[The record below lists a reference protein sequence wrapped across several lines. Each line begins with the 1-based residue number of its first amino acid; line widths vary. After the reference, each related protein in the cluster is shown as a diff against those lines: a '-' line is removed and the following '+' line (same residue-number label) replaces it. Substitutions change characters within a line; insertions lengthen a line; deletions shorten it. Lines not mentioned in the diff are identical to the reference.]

1 MLPLQM
7 PLARTLPRREVRR
20 PRAHLSAADETGRDL
35 RGCGDDARRVVSV
48 HLLRTLHPRPWRARV
63 QVRASAPVSM
73 DDVTRLLELP
83 PERYQARRLVRRL
96 ARPAHHRRTLAARA
110 RVPGQCLLPC
120 WSQSQS
126 SCGASGARSSIC
138 AYSLLV
144 AHRRVM
150 EQSADGG
157 GEDTRGGDRVI
168 GSSKFKMPLPFRWP
182 DDPMAR

>member
-1 MLPLQM
+1 MLPRQM
-7 PLARTLPRREVRR
+7 PLARMLPRLGIRGLQA
-20 PRAHLSAADETGRDL
+20 PRTAVDETGHDL
-35 RGCGDDARRVVSV
+35 RDCGDDARLVVSV
-48 HLLRTLHPRPWRARV
+48 QLFRTLQPGRARV
-63 QVRASAPVSM
+63 QVRPSAPVSM

-83 PERYQARRLVRRL
+83 PEHYQARRLVRRL

-120 WSQSQS
+120 WSQSRP

-144 AHRRVM
+144 AHRRIM

-157 GEDTRGGDRVI
+157 GEDTRGEDRVT
-168 GSSKFKMPLPFRWP
+168 
-182 DDPMAR
+182 A